1 MDAYDATRI
10 AFGRIQ
16 SVEPENVSKIM
27 GYLLLQDNG
36 DQDMIRLAYGS
47 DALLQSL
54 ISKAKKDLGLVIPTA
69 YNSHLPL
76 HISQVHNNSPARP
89 AFTSPGLVSPNRP
102 AVYWGGSSHLQQQQD
117 RPLPFSLPTLSLQP
131 HEQLRM
137 EDHNNVYINYR
148 PNSLPL
154 HISSSEKLHQAPPA
168 AISYEKLPNYSHE
181 QLTLRDDYQLR
192 DQLSF
197 FNDSLN
203 PHNMF
208 PAIDYLFPD
217 QIVGY
222 VNGNKL
228 GIDHLNSIATVN
240 GDNLNLTPS
249 TIAPDVSESS
259 PAPSWK
265 PCMYFARGYCKH
277 GSNCRFLHGYTR
289 QENTLPLSLSGSPTG
304 SRNSDEAFQGGS
316 LERLEFELQELLRGK
331 RAPVSIASLPQLYYE
346 KYGKTLQAEGYLT
359 ESQRH
364 GKAGYSLTKLLA
376 RLKNTVTLIDRPH
389 GQHALVLAE
398 DAHKFMA
405 YKSGVDDLGGVNSGS
420 RQIYLTFPA
429 ESTFTE
435 EDVSN
440 YFRTYGPVH
449 DVRIPYQQKR
459 MFGFVTFTYPET
471 VKIVL
476 AKGNPHYVCGARV
489 LVKPYREKG
498 KLGDRKNPDRGEQY
512 SKYAPFNN
520 FDAKDYDHMHLA
532 PRIMD
537 NSDAIRRHMEE
548 QDQAIE
554 LERKRLAELHFA
566 DAQRVHLA
574 AENHISFSAST
585 PLVSHPIENRFTN
598 GFSQAEVESKASEDL
613 NNFPSTD
620 HFGYLLEVLENNE
633 DEPKH
638 EDNDDQES
646 YGHNLP
652 ESPFSNLNGS
662 NGTKTLLYTSEKTM
676 GNMPTISKPS
686 AQASSASVIN
696 KEHTCSMCLEAVVE
710 PKQLACSHLLCLK
723 CVPKVIKLS
732 NIEECP
738 ICVQHKGNQVFKLSE
753 RRDLQFDY
761 YLGKSASTTPNVW

>member
-1 MDAYDATRI
+1 MDVFDATRI
-10 AFGRIQ
+10 VFGRIQ
-16 SVEPENVSKIM
+16 SLEPENVSKIM

-36 DQDMIRLAYGS
+36 DQEIIRLACSS
-47 DALLQSL
+47 DALFQSL
-54 ISKAKKDLGLVIPTA
+54 ISKAKKELGLIIPTA

-76 HISQVHNNSPARP
+76 HISQVNNNFSSRP
-89 AFTSPGLVSPNRP
+89 AFPSPGLVSINRP
-102 AVYWGGSSHLQQQQD
+102 TVYWGGSSHLQQQQEK
-117 RPLPFSLPTLSLQP
+117 PLSFSLPTLSLQP
-131 HEQLRM
+131 HDQLRM

-154 HISSSEKLHQAPPA
+154 HMSSSEKLQQAPPA

-203 PHNMF
+203 PHNMY
-208 PAIDYLFPD
+208 PAIDYIFPD
-217 QIVGY
+217 QMVGY

-228 GIDHLNSIATVN
+228 GMDHFNSIASVN
-240 GDNLNLTPS
+240 GDNLNLAPS
-249 TIAPDVSESS
+249 TIASDVSESS

-277 GSNCRFLHGYTR
+277 GSNCRFLHGYAR

-316 LERLEFELQELLRGK
+316 LERLESELQELLRGK

-440 YFRTYGPVH
+440 YFRAYGPVH

-512 SKYAPFNN
+512 SKYAPFNS
-520 FDAKDYDHMHLA
+520 FDAQDYDHMHLA
-532 PRIMD
+532 PSVMD
-537 NSDAIRRHMEE
+537 NSDAIRRHIEE

-554 LERKRLAELHFA
+554 FERKRLAELHLT
-566 DAQRVHLA
+566 DRQRVHLA
-574 AENHISFSAST
+574 AESHISFAVST
-585 PLVSHPIENRFTN
+585 PLVSHPLENRFTN
-598 GFSQAEVESKASEDL
+598 GFAQSEEESKASEDL

-633 DEPKH
+633 DEPKN
-638 EDNDDQES
+638 EDNDDQESS

-652 ESPFSNLNGS
+652 ESPFSNLNG
-662 NGTKTLLYTSEKTM
+662 TKTLSYTSEKTM
-676 GNMPTISKPS
+676 GNMPIIPRALT
-686 AQASSASVIN
+686 QELSASVID
-696 KEHTCSMCLEAVVE
+696 KELTCSMCLDAVVE
-710 PKQLACSHLLCLK
+710 PKQLECSHLFCLK

-738 ICVQHKGNQVFKLSE
+738 ICVQHKGNKFFKVSE
-753 RRDLQFDY
+753 RRDPQYEY
-761 YLGKSASTTPNVW
+761 YLEKRASPTPNVW